1 MAWPPTEE
9 HTFQPCSR
17 SCKLQSTNASFT
29 AKSSNR
35 TAGESPCSCHATR
48 DEHTFHLCNRTCK
61 LQSTKAT
68 STAKSNDRT
77 PGETLQKNMSSASI
91 VEVASSRVLEHLPL
105 PNPIMEQWVN
115 PRPNC
120 ADADKYT
127 SCLYSR
133 SCKLQSAKHL
143 PLPNLALE
151 FQDRP
156 CRRTHHHLYSR
167 GYKFQVQKHLQTL
180 NLAVE
185 LSEIH

>member
-1 MAWPPTEE
+1 MHLLLPNLVIE
-9 HTFQPCSR
+9 
-17 SCKLQSTNASFT
+17 LQV
-29 AKSSNR
+29 R
-35 TAGESPCSCHATR
+35 PCSCHATR
-48 DEHTFHLCNRTCK
+48 EEHTFHLYNRTCK

-68 STAKSNDRT
+68 SAAKSNDRT
-77 PGETLQKNMSSASI
+77 PDETLQKNMSSASI

-105 PNPIMEQWVN
+105 PNPIMQHWVN

-127 SCLYSR
+127 S
-133 SCKLQSAKHL
+133 
-143 PLPNLALE
+143 
-151 FQDRP
+151 
-156 CRRTHHHLYSR
+156 HHHLYSR

>member
-1 MAWPPTEE
+1 
-9 HTFQPCSR
+9 
-17 SCKLQSTNASFT
+17 
-29 AKSSNR
+29 
-35 TAGESPCSCHATR
+35 
-48 DEHTFHLCNRTCK
+48 
-61 LQSTKAT
+61 
-68 STAKSNDRT
+68 
-77 PGETLQKNMSSASI
+77 MSSASI

-105 PNPIMEQWVN
+105 PNPIMVHWVN

-127 SCLYSR
+127 SWQIHLSIVEVASSR
-133 SCKLQSAKHL
+133 LQKHL

-156 CRRTHHHLYSR
+156 CRGTHNHLYSR

-185 LSEIH
+185 LSEIHWV